1 MDMAETVD
9 RMGVANA
16 TANATEN
23 AEQEKAEAERVEA
36 ALEFSEVSLELS
48 LKKGEVKEGA
58 FTVFAPEGTLVKG
71 GLYLRGWKWNASWR
85 NL

>member
-1 MDMAETVD
+1 MAETVD

-48 LKKGEVKEGA
+48 LKK
-58 FTVFAPEGTLVKG
+58 
-71 GLYLRGWKWNASWR
+71 RGK
-85 NL
+85 

>member
-1 MDMAETVD
+1 MAETVD

-58 FTVFAPEGTLVKG
+58 FTVFAPEGTLAKG